1 MTLKKKNLNLIAIGG
16 LKNSGKDEA
25 SRMLKYCL
33 NAPKFLRNYWC
44 YKHFNKI
51 ISGKYTITSFS
62 YPIKRTLASL
72 LNIPIEKF
80 ENRNFK

>member
-25 SRMLKYCL
+25 SRMLQYCL

-51 ISGKYTITSFS
+51 ISGKYTITSFA
-62 YPIKRTLASL
+62 YPLK
-72 LNIPIEKF
+72 
-80 ENRNFK
+80 NFPE